1 VGGDSGEIAMVEF
14 GYKLAAEAYSPDE
27 LVRQA
32 VRAEEAGFAFVEISD
47 HFHPWLQSQGHSP
60 FAWSVLGAIA
70 ARTERIGLATGVTC
84 PFMRYHPAIVAQ
96 AAATLDLLSGGR
108 FTLGVGA
115 GERLN
120 EHVVGRGFP
129 EVTIRHRMLRDA
141 IEIIRALWSGEDVS
155 YEGQHLR
162 LEDAR
167 LYDVP
172 VDPPQLVVAAGGPD
186 AAALAAE
193 LGDGMFAVE
202 PDPKL
207 IEAYRSHGGEG
218 ACYAEATISWAETGD
233 EALDSAWSTAR
244 WSLLGWKVMSEL
256 PSPVNFEAASEYV
269 RPEDVAGKVPV
280 GPDLAGH
287 ADAVAAFVD
296 AGYDHIALMNLGPD
310 PDGFFDFYRAELGP
324 ELEARVGARV

>member
-1 VGGDSGEIAMVEF
+1 MVEF
-14 GYKLAAEAYSPDE
+14 GFKLAAEAYPPDE

-47 HFHPWLQSQGHSP
+47 HFHPWLEAQGHSP
-60 FAWSVLGAIA
+60 FAWSVLGAVA

-84 PFMRYHPAIVAQ
+84 PFIRYHPAIIAQ
-96 AAATLDLLSGGR
+96 AAATLDLLSQGR

-129 EVTIRHRMLRDA
+129 EVTIRHRMLRES

-155 YEGQHLR
+155 YEGELLR

-172 VDPPQLVVAAGGPD
+172 DDPPQLIVAAGGPE

-207 IEAYRSHGGEG
+207 MEAYRAHGGEG
-218 ACYAEATISWAETGD
+218 TGYGEVAVSWAETGD
-233 EALDSAWSTAR
+233 EALDEAWRTSR

-269 RPEDVAGKVPV
+269 RPEDVAGRVPV
-280 GPDLAGH
+280 GPEVAPH
-287 ADAVAAFVD
+287 ADAVAAFAD
-296 AGYDHIALMNLGPD
+296 AGFERIALMNLGPD
-310 PDGFFDFYRAELGP
+310 VDGFFDFFRAELAP
-324 ELEARVGARV
+324 ELSARY

>member
-1 VGGDSGEIAMVEF
+1 MVEF
-14 GYKLAAEAYSPDE
+14 GFKLAAEGYAPDE
-27 LVRQA
+27 LVQQA
-32 VRAEEAGFAFVEISD
+32 VKAEQAGFAFVEISD
-47 HFHPWLQSQGHSP
+47 HFHPWLEAQGHSP

-70 ARTERIGLATGVTC
+70 ASTERIGLATGVTC
-84 PFMRYHPAIVAQ
+84 PFIRYHPAIVAQ
-96 AAATLDLLSGGR
+96 AAATLDLLSTGR

-129 EVTIRHRMLRDA
+129 EVTIRHRMLRES

-155 YEGQHLR
+155 YEGEFLR

-172 VDPPQLVVAAGGPD
+172 VDPPQLVVAAGGPE

-193 LGDGMFAVE
+193 LGDGMFGVE

-207 IEAYRSHGGEG
+207 VEAYRSHGGEG
-218 ACYAEATISWAETGD
+218 TCYGELPISWGETGD
-233 EALDSAWSTAR
+233 EALDSAWRTSR

-269 RPEDVAGKVPV
+269 RPEDVAGRIPV
-280 GPDLAGH
+280 GPEVAPH
-287 ADAVAAFVD
+287 ADAVAAYVD
-296 AGYDHIALMNLGPD
+296 AGFERIVLMNLGPD
-310 PDGFFDFYRAELGP
+310 PDGFFEFYREELAP
-324 ELEARVGARV
+324 ELESRTAAMSPARS